1 MNHDK
6 YFSEDELKQ
15 ISDIIGKHYIEE
27 IDLSEDEIELSED
40 EIKIKELDR
49 VFCDI
54 SANVMSTMAF
64 IDKIMAAIKKE
75 LDLYDALC
83 DDKEFKKA
91 MGNQIKYVI
100 SCSKLKEELNESIKL
115 IFRFSKAHNY
125 YWKDCSCEVY
135 IYHYNM
141 IKHEFLKSN
150 SFANEID
157 FIKYEY
163 ERLLSENDS
172 DSNITD
178 FQFLGKDYFLYM
190 NYRKY
195 FSDENK
201 QFFELEKSKKLS
213 FLKNELGHLGFSL
226 EPYTLGSSIKIKIIE
241 LESAKLEKLS
251 LSNLPNFN
259 VRQRYELYKKFGFN
273 ATIEKTD
280 APQMSKYKMT
290 ALIMGISPD
299 NAKQLHNETY
309 REISGKDFDEV
320 NNYLDKQSVILK

>member
-6 YFSEDELKQ
+6 YFSENELKQ
-15 ISDIIGKHYIEE
+15 ISNVIGKHYIEE
-27 IDLSEDEIELSED
+27 IESEEEIELSED

-49 VFCDI
+49 VFCDLSETVI
-54 SANVMSTMAF
+54 SSMAF
-64 IDKIMAAIKKE
+64 IDKIMAVITNE
-75 LDLYDALC
+75 LKLYDVLS
-83 DDKEFKKA
+83 DDKQFKQA
-91 MGNQIKYVI
+91 MAKQVKYVL
-100 SCSKLKEELNESIKL
+100 SCSKLKAELNESIKL

-135 IYHYNM
+135 IYHYNI
-141 IKHEFLKSN
+141 IKNEFLKSN

-178 FQFLGKDYFLYM
+178 SQFLSKDYFLYM

-213 FLKNELGHLGFSL
+213 FLKNELGHLGFGL

-241 LESAKLEKLS
+241 LESAKLEKLT

>member
-6 YFSEDELKQ
+6 YFSEDELDR
-15 ISDIIGKHYIEE
+15 ISNIKGKHYLDSTEL
-27 IDLSEDEIELSED
+27 DEDEIIVKEQDEIFLELSET
-40 EIKIKELDR
+40 
-49 VFCDI
+49 
-54 SANVMSTMAF
+54 VMSTMAF
-64 IDKIMAAIKKE
+64 IDKITSVIKKE
-75 LDLYDALC
+75 LDLYDALS
-83 DDKEFKKA
+83 DYKQFKKA
-91 MGNQIKYVI
+91 MQNQTQYVI
-100 SCSKLKEELNESIKL
+100 SCSKLKEELNETLKL
-115 IFRFSKAHNY
+115 IFKFSKKENY

-135 IYHYNM
+135 IYHYNI

-178 FQFLGKDYFLYM
+178 SQFLSKDYFLYM

-213 FLKNELGHLGFSL
+213 FLKNELGQLGFGL

-280 APQMSKYKMT
+280 APQMSKYKIT

>member
-15 ISDIIGKHYIEE
+15 ISNVIGKHYIEE
-27 IDLSEDEIELSED
+27 IELSEDEIELSED

-49 VFCDI
+49 VFCEL
-54 SANVMSTMAF
+54 SETVMSSMAF
-64 IDKIMAAIKKE
+64 IDKIMAVITNE
-75 LDLYDALC
+75 LKLYDVLS
-83 DDKEFKKA
+83 DDKQFKEARAK
-91 MGNQIKYVI
+91 QVKYVI
-100 SCSKLKEELNESIKL
+100 SCSKLKAELNESIKI
-115 IFRFSKAHNY
+115 IFRFSKAHKY

-135 IYHYNM
+135 IFHYVK
-141 IKHEFLKSN
+141 IKDEFLKSN

-172 DSNITD
+172 DSNVTD

-213 FLKNELGHLGFSL
+213 FLKNELGHLGFGL

-241 LESAKLEKLS
+241 LESAKLEKLN

-273 ATIEKTD
+273 STIEKMN

-309 REISGKDFDEV
+309 REINQKDSDEL
-320 NNYLDKQSVILK
+320 NNYLVNQSVK

>member
-6 YFSEDELKQ
+6 YFTDDELNELSNFK
-15 ISDIIGKHYIEE
+15 GKHYKESSELTKSE
-27 IDLSEDEIELSED
+27 IKSKELDMVFSELSE
-40 EIKIKELDR
+40 
-49 VFCDI
+49 
-54 SANVMSTMAF
+54 NVISTMAF
-64 IDKIMAAIKKE
+64 IDKIMSVITKE
-75 LDLYDALC
+75 IELFDVIAD
-83 DDKEFKKA
+83 
-91 MGNQIKYVI
+91 GNQIRKTVDNQKTYI
-100 SCSKLKEELNESIKL
+100 GYYSKLKEELNETLKL
-115 IFRFSKAHNY
+115 IFQFSNIENY

-135 IYHYNM
+135 IFHYNK
-141 IKHEFLKSN
+141 IKREFLESN
-150 SFANEID
+150 SFANEVD

-172 DSNITD
+172 NSNINNSE
-178 FQFLGKDYFLYM
+178 FLSKDYFLHI

-201 QFFELEKSKKLS
+201 QFFELEKSKKLT
-213 FLKNELGHLGFSL
+213 FLKNELGHLGFGL

-241 LESAKLEKLS
+241 LESTKLEKLS

-273 ATIEKTD
+273 DIIEKID
-280 APQMSKYKMT
+280 APQMSKYKIT

-309 REISGKDFDEV
+309 RELNQKDYDEYK
-320 NNYLDKQSVILK
+320 NYLVNQSVK

>member
-6 YFSEDELKQ
+6 YFSEDELDR
-15 ISDIIGKHYIEE
+15 ISNIKGKHYLDSTEL
-27 IDLSEDEIELSED
+27 DEDEIVVKEQDEIFLELSET
-40 EIKIKELDR
+40 
-49 VFCDI
+49 
-54 SANVMSTMAF
+54 VMSTMAF
-64 IDKIMAAIKKE
+64 IDKITSVIKKE
-75 LDLYDALC
+75 LDLYDALS
-83 DDKEFKKA
+83 DYKQFKKA
-91 MGNQIKYVI
+91 MQNQTQYVI
-100 SCSKLKEELNESIKL
+100 SCSKLKEELNETLKL
-115 IFRFSKAHNY
+115 IFKFSKKENY

-135 IYHYNM
+135 IYHYNI

-178 FQFLGKDYFLYM
+178 SQFLSKDYFLYM

-213 FLKNELGHLGFSL
+213 FLKNELGQLGFGL

-280 APQMSKYKMT
+280 APQMSKYKIT

-309 REISGKDFDEV
+309 REINQKDSDELI
-320 NNYLDKQSVILK
+320 NYLINQSVK

>member
-6 YFSEDELKQ
+6 YFSEDELDR
-15 ISDIIGKHYIEE
+15 ISNIKGKHYLDSTEL
-27 IDLSEDEIELSED
+27 DEDEIIVKEQDEIFLELSET
-40 EIKIKELDR
+40 
-49 VFCDI
+49 
-54 SANVMSTMAF
+54 VMSTMAF
-64 IDKIMAAIKKE
+64 IDKITSVIKKE
-75 LDLYDALC
+75 LDLYDALS
-83 DDKEFKKA
+83 DYKQFKKA
-91 MGNQIKYVI
+91 MQNQTQYVI
-100 SCSKLKEELNESIKL
+100 SCSKLKEELNETLKL
-115 IFRFSKAHNY
+115 IFKFSKKENY

-135 IYHYNM
+135 IYHYNI

-178 FQFLGKDYFLYM
+178 SQFLSKDYFLYM

-213 FLKNELGHLGFSL
+213 FLKNELGQLGFGL

-280 APQMSKYKMT
+280 APQMSKYKVT

>member
-6 YFSEDELKQ
+6 YFSEDELDR
-15 ISDIIGKHYIEE
+15 ISNIKGKHYLDSTEL
-27 IDLSEDEIELSED
+27 DEDEIIVKEQDEIFLELSE
-40 EIKIKELDR
+40 
-49 VFCDI
+49 
-54 SANVMSTMAF
+54 NVMSTMAF
-64 IDKIMAAIKKE
+64 IDKIMSVIKKE

-83 DDKEFKKA
+83 DDNEFQKIKLK
-91 MGNQIKYVI
+91 QIKYVI
-100 SCSKLKEELNESIKL
+100 SCSKLKEELNEILKL

-135 IYHYNM
+135 IYHYNI

-178 FQFLGKDYFLYM
+178 SQFLSKDYFLYM

-213 FLKNELGHLGFSL
+213 FLKNELGHLGFGL

-251 LSNLPNFN
+251 LNNLPNFN

-273 ATIEKTD
+273 ATIEKID

-309 REISGKDFDEV
+309 REINQKDSDELK
-320 NNYLDKQSVILK
+320 NYLVNQSVK

>member
-6 YFSEDELKQ
+6 YFSEDELDR
-15 ISDIIGKHYIEE
+15 ISNIKGKHYLDSTEL
-27 IDLSEDEIELSED
+27 DEDEIVVKEQDEIFLELSET
-40 EIKIKELDR
+40 
-49 VFCDI
+49 
-54 SANVMSTMAF
+54 VMSTMAF
-64 IDKIMAAIKKE
+64 IDKITSVIKKE
-75 LDLYDALC
+75 LDLYDALS
-83 DDKEFKKA
+83 DYKQFKKA
-91 MGNQIKYVI
+91 MQNQTQYVI
-100 SCSKLKEELNESIKL
+100 SCSKLKEELNETLKL
-115 IFRFSKAHNY
+115 IFKFSKKENY

-135 IYHYNM
+135 IYHYNI

-178 FQFLGKDYFLYM
+178 SQFLSKDYFLYM

-213 FLKNELGHLGFSL
+213 FLKNELGQLGFGL

-280 APQMSKYKMT
+280 APQMSKYKIT

>member
-1 MNHDK
+1 MNHEK
-6 YFSEDELKQ
+6 YFSEDEVDKLSNIK
-15 ISDIIGKHYIEE
+15 GKYYDDSIELTE
-27 IDLSEDEIELSED
+27 AEIEL
-40 EIKIKELDR
+40 KELDE
-49 VFCDI
+49 VFSGLSDNI
-54 SANVMSTMAF
+54 MSAMAF
-64 IDKIMAAIKKE
+64 IDKIMSVIKKE
-75 LDLYDALC
+75 LELYDVLS
-83 DDKEFKKA
+83 DDSQFKKA
-91 MGNQIKYVI
+91 RANQVKYVI
-100 SCSKLKEELNESIKL
+100 SCSKLKEELNESIKI

-135 IYHYNM
+135 IFHYVK
-141 IKHEFLKSN
+141 IKDEFLKSN

-163 ERLLSENDS
+163 ERLLSVNDS
-172 DSNITD
+172 DSNRTD
-178 FQFLGKDYFLYM
+178 SQFLSKDYFLYM

-213 FLKNELGHLGFSL
+213 FLKNELGHLGFGL

-309 REISGKDFDEV
+309 REINSKDFDEL
-320 NNYLDKQSVILK
+320 NIYLDKQSVKLK

>member
-6 YFSEDELKQ
+6 YFSEDELDR
-15 ISDIIGKHYIEE
+15 ISNIKGKHYLDSTEL
-27 IDLSEDEIELSED
+27 DEDEIVVKEQDEIFLELSET
-40 EIKIKELDR
+40 
-49 VFCDI
+49 
-54 SANVMSTMAF
+54 VMSTMAF
-64 IDKIMAAIKKE
+64 IDKITSVIKKE
-75 LDLYDALC
+75 LDLYDALS
-83 DDKEFKKA
+83 DYKQFKKA
-91 MGNQIKYVI
+91 MQNQTQYVI
-100 SCSKLKEELNESIKL
+100 SCSKLKEELNETLKL
-115 IFRFSKAHNY
+115 IFKFSKKENY

-135 IYHYNM
+135 IYHYNI

-178 FQFLGKDYFLYM
+178 SQFLSKDYFLYM

-213 FLKNELGHLGFSL
+213 FLKNELGQLGFGL

-280 APQMSKYKMT
+280 APQMSKYKIT

-309 REISGKDFDEV
+309 REISGKDFEEV

>member
-6 YFSEDELKQ
+6 YFSEDELNR
-15 ISDIIGKHYIEE
+15 ISDLKGKHYLDSTEL
-27 IDLSEDEIELSED
+27 DEDEIIVKEQDEIFLELSET
-40 EIKIKELDR
+40 
-49 VFCDI
+49 
-54 SANVMSTMAF
+54 VMSTMAF
-64 IDKIMAAIKKE
+64 IDKIMSVIKKE

-83 DDKEFKKA
+83 DDNEFKKA
-91 MGNQIKYVI
+91 MQNQIKYVI
-100 SCSKLKEELNESIKL
+100 SCSKLKEELNETLKL
-115 IFRFSKAHNY
+115 IFKFSKTENY

-135 IYHYNM
+135 IYYYNV
-141 IKHEFLKSN
+141 IKNEFLKSN

-157 FIKYEY
+157 FIKFEY

-178 FQFLGKDYFLYM
+178 SQFLNRDYFLSM

-213 FLKNELGHLGFSL
+213 FLKNELGHLGFGL

-273 ATIEKTD
+273 AIIEKLE

-309 REISGKDFDEV
+309 REINQKDSDELK
-320 NNYLDKQSVILK
+320 NYLINQSVK

>member
-6 YFSEDELKQ
+6 YFSEDELDR
-15 ISDIIGKHYIEE
+15 ISNIKGKHYLDSTEL
-27 IDLSEDEIELSED
+27 DEDEIIVKEQDEIFLELSET
-40 EIKIKELDR
+40 
-49 VFCDI
+49 
-54 SANVMSTMAF
+54 VMSTMAF
-64 IDKIMAAIKKE
+64 IDKITSVIKKE
-75 LDLYDALC
+75 LDLYDVLS
-83 DDKEFKKA
+83 DENQFKKA
-91 MGNQIKYVI
+91 MQNQIKYVI
-100 SCSKLKEELNESIKL
+100 SCSKLKEELNETLKL
-115 IFRFSKAHNY
+115 IFKFSKKENY

-135 IYHYNM
+135 IYHYNI
-141 IKHEFLKSN
+141 IKNEFLKSN

-213 FLKNELGHLGFSL
+213 FLKNELGHLGFGL

-259 VRQRYELYKKFGFN
+259 VRQRYELYKKFGFK